1 MIVGF
6 AVGLFWCACFFLIVE
21 CCCLLVIAILCEFV
35 GFGWC
40 GAFAHGGLYDIGFIG
55 LGNLLFDAG
64 GFGVVVFDALW
75 GLAWYGWLISYV
87 LVCVL

>member
-1 MIVGF
+1 MF
-6 AVGLFWCACFFLIVE
+6 LLIVE

-40 GAFAHGGLYDIGFIG
+40 GAFAYGGLHDIGFIG

-64 GFGVVVFDALW
+64 GLGLW
-75 GLAWYGWLISYV
+75 CLTLCGDWLWYGWLISYV

>member
-1 MIVGF
+1 MIVGV

-40 GAFAHGGLYDIGFIG
+40 GAFAYGGLHDIGLLVWVTCYLMLVVLG
-55 LGNLLFDAG
+55 LWCLTFCGD
-64 GFGVVVFDALW
+64 
-75 GLAWYGWLISYV
+75 WLGMV
-87 LVCVL
+87 G